1 MQMKQP
7 SYLHLFSMCWKV
19 MDLENLKNKKFGL
32 AYINVKIMG
41 WWIFKAHLKFV
52 KNDWDDSL
60 NL

>member
-1 MQMKQP
+1 
-7 SYLHLFSMCWKV
+7 